1 MKLMVLVVVGFGL
14 LFTTAAQADTPATQ
28 RQLLLAYREDMNE
41 HARYLAYAERAQQE
55 GYAYAARLFR
65 ATAEAE
71 RVRGEIHAQVL
82 RRLGADPSAEI
93 EPVTIASTRVNL
105 VRTLAHET
113 AELRRGYALRS
124 EEALRE
130 GNAEAA
136 LSFMVA
142 RGAHEELVKLYRE
155 ALRDPQRQPRA
166 GDELHVCRTC
176 GHVVRGHAP
185 DRCPVSFSSAEAF
198 IRID

>member
-1 MKLMVLVVVGFGL
+1 MRLTVLGVGFGL
-14 LFTTAAQADTPATQ
+14 LFTTAAQAGAPATQ
-28 RQLLLAYREDMNE
+28 HELLHAYREDINE
-41 HARYLAYAERAQQE
+41 HSRYLAYADQAERE

-71 RVRGEIHAQVL
+71 RARAEIHAQVL
-82 RRLGADPSAEI
+82 RRLGAEPIAEI
-93 EPVTIASTRVNL
+93 GPVSVRSTRVNL
-105 VRTLAHET
+105 LRTLAHEA

-124 EEALRE
+124 DEARRE

-136 LSFMVA
+136 LSFMVV
-142 RGAHEELVKLYRE
+142 RGAHEELVKLYQE
-155 ALRDPQRQPRA
+155 ALRDPQRRPRA

-176 GHVVRGHAP
+176 GHVARGHAP
-185 DRCPVSFSSAEAF
+185 DRCPVSLSSAEAF